1 MKVGIIDAD
10 LIGRTKH
17 RFPNLVCMKLSAWHK
32 NGGGEIEL
40 LTSYD
45 NLESYDKVYIAKVFT
60 DTPVPEWV
68 LNLPN
73 VEYNGT
79 GFFYDKAKPL
89 PKEIEHT
96 RPDYHLY
103 DEWLKEKDDGS
114 KNFLFYKDTD
124 IGFTT
129 RGCFRHCPFCVNQN
143 YNAVTRHSHVDEFMT
158 KESKRIILLDD
169 NVLGCGEWRNIF
181 EELQATGKPFQFK
194 QGMDERLLTDE
205 KAKVI
210 FTSKWFGDYYFAFD
224 HLKDADLI
232 ESKLAIAK
240 KYTDEFL
247 KFYTLCGFDYEGKYD
262 HDFWVN
268 DIFSLMKR
276 IKILMKWKCSP
287 YVTRFYKWQE
297 SPYRGVIV
305 TIARWSNQSSFY
317 KKQSLM
323 EFAEESNG
331 MNSSSARYLH
341 TFESMYPEIKPY
353 FDMKIDGTGTRKEN
367 IIQSLF

>member
-1 MKVGIIDAD
+1 MAQKWGGDSVVLKTDYTD
-10 LIGRTKH
+10 LEQ
-17 RFPNLVCMKLSAWHK
+17 F
-32 NGGGEIEL
+32 
-40 LTSYD
+40 
-45 NLESYDKVYIAKVFT
+45 DKVYIAKVFT

-68 LNLPN
+68 LKSPN

-79 GFFYDKAKPL
+79 GFFYDKATPL
-89 PKEIEHT
+89 PHEIEHT
-96 RPDYHLY
+96 MPDYKLY
-103 DEWLKEKDDGS
+103 QEWVDQKDDGS
-114 KNFLFYKDTD
+114 TKFLFYKETD

-129 RGCFRHCPFCVNQN
+129 RGCFRHCPFCVNKN
-143 YNAVTRHSHVDEFMT
+143 YNAVNRHSHVDEFVT

-210 FTSKWFGDYYFAFD
+210 FGSKWFGDYYFAFD

-247 KFYTLCGFDYEGKYD
+247 KFYTLCGFDYAGKYD
-262 HDFWVN
+262 HQFWVQ
-268 DIFSLMKR
+268 DIFNLMER
-276 IKILMKWKCSP
+276 IRILMKWKCSP
-287 YVTRFYKWQE
+287 YVTRFFRWKE

-305 TIARWSNQSSFY
+305 TIARWANQPSFY

-331 MNSSSARYLH
+331 LNSSSARYLH
-341 TFESMYPEIKPY
+341 TFECLYPDIKPY
-353 FDMKIDGTGTRKEN
+353 FDMKIDGTGTRKEQ
-367 IIQSLF
+367 IEQSLF